1 MSFVCLGA
9 ISERKEMKIT
19 VFINK
24 EQRDLDILPGESLL
38 DVLRNQGF
46 YSVKEGCREG
56 NCGACVVLLDGKPVN
71 SCLVFA
77 AHCQNRKITTLEG
90 LGSPQNLHPLQEAFI
105 EAGAIQCG
113 YCTPGMILSS
123 KALLDENPD
132 PSDDEIKIALDGNL
146 CRCTGYVQIL
156 EGVKRGAE
164 ILRKKGNSKGKVRG
178 K

>member
-1 MSFVCLGA
+1 MRIELS
-9 ISERKEMKIT
+9 
-19 VFINK
+19 INAQSR
-24 EQRDLDILPGESLL
+24 EVEIHPGERLL
-38 DVLRNQGF
+38 DLLRALGY

-77 AHCQNRKITTLEG
+77 AHCQNREITTLEG

-105 EAGAIQCG
+105 QSGSIQCG
-113 YCTPGMILSS
+113 YCTSGMILST

-132 PSDDEIKIALDGNL
+132 PSEEEIRIALDGNL
-146 CRCTGYVQIL
+146 CRCTGYIQIL
-156 EGVKRGAE
+156 EGVRKGAKLLNKKR
-164 ILRKKGNSKGKVRG
+164 KSKDKPRG